1 MKPEDLI
8 IGSFSLPK
16 VSVCPLIP
24 PPPSSNVS
32 FPKAQHLSWQL
43 VKSSWGISSGPL
55 GTFRSPLEHVVREG
69 EQHNLVLDQ
78 AYDYI
83 ATYGLTPLVNFAVL
97 STGTD
102 PITSS
107 TTGLTGEFRRTNR
120 DQTGATGTR
129 TVTRISDGVYTVR
142 LVREFLESEIAGRN
156 ITQWGFSPVGTSG
169 NNLVVAEFFRDGQG
183 NPVVITPESDQR
195 LRLIYTYQFS
205 IGPVV
210 AVSSSIDIAGLGT
223 FLGKYVLTK
232 SHGGFYSDYP
242 DLVSTELAITGL
254 VINSGGS
261 PPFEFYRH
269 IYLNSVRLPVSYSD
283 TSYDYRGDNLLA
295 YKWPG
300 LQPYVQGSRTRKTN
314 PVTFLTNEAN
324 GTIRTIGLGP
334 RYGGGFRFALDP
346 GYDIVKDN
354 LHKLTLGPFTV
365 TWSP

>member
-1 MKPEDLI
+1 MKPEGLI

-16 VSVCPLIP
+16 VSVRPLIP

-43 VKSSWGISSGPL
+43 VKSFWGISSGPL
-55 GTFRSPLEHVVREG
+55 GTFRTLLERVVREG
-69 EQHNLVLDQ
+69 EQHNLILDQ

-120 DQTGATGTR
+120 DQTGATDTR
-129 TVTRISDGVYTVR
+129 TITNISDGVYKVNV
-142 LVREFLESEIAGRN
+142 VREFLESEVAGRN
-156 ITQWGFSPVGTSG
+156 ITQWGFSPVSTSG

-210 AVSSSIDIAGLGT
+210 AVPSSIDITGLGT

-232 SHGGFYSDYP
+232 SNGGTWGTYP
-242 DLVSTELAITGL
+242 DLVTTEVAITGS
-254 VINSGGS
+254 VINSGGDPTS
-261 PPFEFYRH
+261 AYRTV
-269 IYLNSVRLPVSYSD
+269 YLHSARLSVSYSD
-283 TSYDYRGDNLLA
+283 TNSDTRSLGD
-295 YKWPG
+295 KWPG
-300 LQPYVQGSRTRKTN
+300 LQTYVQGSRTRKTN
-314 PVTFLTNEAN
+314 QVTFLSNEGN
-324 GTIRTIGLGP
+324 GTIRTIGLGSKW
-334 RYGGGFRFALDP
+334 GGGFRFVLDP

-354 LHKLTLGPFTV
+354 LHKLTIGPFTV

>member
-8 IGSFSLPK
+8 IGTFSLPK
-16 VSVCPLIP
+16 VSVRPLIP

-32 FPKAQHLSWQL
+32 FPRAQHLYWQL

-55 GTFRSPLEHVVREG
+55 GTFRRPLEHVVREG

-107 TTGLTGEFRRTNR
+107 TTGLTGEFRRTSR

-210 AVSSSIDIAGLGT
+210 AVPSSIDITGLGT

-232 SHGGFYSDYP
+232 AFGSEAYP
-242 DLVSTELAITGL
+242 DLTSIQVAITGSSSNGDYL
-254 VINSGGS
+254 N
-261 PPFEFYRH
+261 
-269 IYLNSVRLPVSYSD
+269 IYLHPVRFPASYSD
-283 TSYDYRGDNLLA
+283 TSFDPGFLA
-295 YKWPG
+295 RKWPG
-300 LQPYVQGSRTRKTN
+300 VQPYVQGSRARRTN
-314 PVTFLTNEAN
+314 PVTFLSNEAN
-324 GTIRTIGLGP
+324 GTIRTIGIGH
-334 RYGGGFRFALDP
+334 YWGGGFRFVLDP

>member
-1 MKPEDLI
+1 MNPEDLI
-8 IGSFSLPK
+8 IGSFSLPR
-16 VSVCPLIP
+16 VSVRPLIP

-32 FPKAQHLSWQL
+32 FPRAQHLSWQL

-55 GTFRSPLEHVVREG
+55 GTFRKPLEHVVREG

-83 ATYGLTPLVNFAVL
+83 ATYGLTPLANFAVL

-102 PITSS
+102 QITSS

-129 TVTRISDGVYTVR
+129 TITRISDGVYTVR
-142 LVREFLESEIAGRN
+142 LVREFLESEVSGRN

-195 LRLIYTYQFS
+195 LRLIYTYRFS

-210 AVSSSIDIAGLGT
+210 AVPSSINITGLGT
-223 FLGKYVLTK
+223 FLGKYVLTI
-232 SHGGFYSDYP
+232 SSAGAGGNYP
-242 DLVSTELAITGL
+242 DLVSTEVAITGS
-254 VINSGGS
+254 VINSGGDPS
-261 PPFEFYRH
+261 SS
-269 IYLNSVRLPVSYSD
+269 YLNINLNSTRLPALYSD
-283 TSYDYRGDNLLA
+283 TSSSSSGLLA
-295 YKWPG
+295 SKWPG
-300 LQPYVQGSRTRKTN
+300 LQPYARGSRTRKTN
-314 PVTFLTNEAN
+314 PVTFLSNEAN
-324 GTIRTIGLGP
+324 GTIRTISLGS
-334 RYGGGFRFALDP
+334 RWGGGFRFVLDP

-354 LHKLTLGPFTV
+354 LHKLTIGPFTV
-365 TWSP
+365 IWSP

>member
-1 MKPEDLI
+1 MNPEDLI

-16 VSVCPLIP
+16 VSVRPLIP

-43 VKSSWGISSGPL
+43 IKSSWGISSGPL
-55 GTFRSPLEHVVREG
+55 GTFRRPLEQVLREG

-107 TTGLTGEFRRTNR
+107 TTGLTGEFKRTNR

-129 TVTRISDGVYTVR
+129 TITRISDGVYRVNV
-142 LVREFLESEIAGRN
+142 VREFLESEIAGRN

-169 NNLVVAEFFRDGQG
+169 NNLVVAEFFRDGEG
-183 NPVVITPESDQR
+183 DPVVITPESDQR

-205 IGPVV
+205 IGPVE
-210 AVSSSIDIAGLGT
+210 AVPSSIDITGLGT
-223 FLGKYVLTK
+223 FLGKYVLTN
-232 SHGGFYSDYP
+232 SMGGSGGTYP
-242 DLVSTELAITGL
+242 DLVATEVAITGS
-254 VINSGGS
+254 VIDSGGGPTS
-261 PPFEFYRH
+261 SYQSV
-269 IYLNSVRLPVSYSD
+269 YLHSARLSVSYSD
-283 TSYDYRGDNLLA
+283 DTADTSTLA

-300 LQPYVQGSRTRKTN
+300 LQPYVQGSRTRKTS
-314 PVTFLTNEAN
+314 PVTFLTEEGN

-334 RYGGGFRFALDP
+334 YWGGGFRFVLDP

-354 LHKLTLGPFTV
+354 LHKLILGPFIV

>member
-16 VSVCPLIP
+16 VSVRPLIP

-43 VKSSWGISSGPL
+43 IKSSWGISYGPL
-55 GTFRSPLEHVVREG
+55 GTFRRPLEHVVREG

-120 DQTGATGTR
+120 DQTGATDTS
-129 TVTRISDGVYTVR
+129 TVTRISDGVYRVNV
-142 LVREFLESEIAGRN
+142 VREFLESEIEGRN

-169 NNLVVAEFFRDGQG
+169 NNLVVAEFFRDGEG

-205 IGPVV
+205 IGPVE
-210 AVSSSIDIAGLGT
+210 AVPSSIDITGLGT
-223 FLGKYVLTK
+223 FLGKYVLTI
-232 SHGGFYSDYP
+232 S
-242 DLVSTELAITGL
+242 
-254 VINSGGS
+254 
-261 PPFEFYRH
+261 
-269 IYLNSVRLPVSYSD
+269 
-283 TSYDYRGDNLLA
+283 
-295 YKWPG
+295 
-300 LQPYVQGSRTRKTN
+300 Q
-314 PVTFLTNEAN
+314 
-324 GTIRTIGLGP
+324 
-334 RYGGGFRFALDP
+334 GGGWATLTP
-346 GYDIVKDN
+346 I
-354 LHKLTLGPFTV
+354 LTLFYYGYY
-365 TWSP
+365 

>member
-16 VSVCPLIP
+16 VLVRPLTP
-24 PPPSSNVS
+24 PPPSSNIS
-32 FPKAQHLSWQL
+32 FPRAQHLSWQL
-43 VKSSWGISSGPL
+43 VKRSWGISSGPL

-69 EQHNLVLDQ
+69 EQHNLILDQ

-83 ATYGLTPLVNFAVL
+83 ATYGLTPLVNHAVL
-97 STGTD
+97 STGTG
-102 PITSS
+102 PITPS

-120 DQTGATGTR
+120 DQNGSTNTR

-142 LVREFLESEIAGRN
+142 IVREFLESEVAGRN

-210 AVSSSIDIAGLGT
+210 AVPSSIDITGLGT
-223 FLGKYVLTK
+223 FLGKYVLTN
-232 SHGGFYSDYP
+232 STAGARGTYP
-242 DLVSTELAITGL
+242 DLVVTELAITGS
-254 VINSGGS
+254 VIDSGGG
-261 PPFEFYRH
+261 PMNEYQN
-269 IYLNSVRLPVSYSD
+269 IYLHSVRLSTSYSD
-283 TSYDYRGDNLLA
+283 TSANTNVLGS
-295 YKWPG
+295 KWPG

-314 PVTFLTNEAN
+314 PVTFLSNEAN
-324 GTIRTIGLGP
+324 GTIRTVGLGFY
-334 RYGGGFRFALDP
+334 YGGGFRFVLDP

-354 LHKLTLGPFTV
+354 LHKLTIGPFTV

>member
-16 VSVCPLIP
+16 VSVRPLIP

-43 VKSSWGISSGPL
+43 VKSSWGISFGPL
-55 GTFRSPLEHVVREG
+55 GTFRRTLELVVREG

-102 PITSS
+102 QITPS

-120 DQTGATGTR
+120 DQTGATDTK

-142 LVREFLESEIAGRN
+142 VVREFLESEVAGRN
-156 ITQWGFSPVGTSG
+156 ITQWGFSPVGASG

-210 AVSSSIDIAGLGT
+210 AVPSSIDITGLGT
-223 FLGKYVLTK
+223 FLGKYVLTN
-232 SHGGFYSDYP
+232 STGGSGGTYP
-242 DLVSTELAITGL
+242 DLVSTEVAITGS
-254 VINSGGS
+254 VINSGGDPTS
-261 PPFEFYRH
+261 SYQNV
-269 IYLNSVRLPVSYSD
+269 YLHSVRFPVSYSD
-283 TSYDYRGDNLLA
+283 ISVDTSTLA
-295 YKWPG
+295 NKWPG
-300 LQPYVQGSRTRKTN
+300 LQPYVQGSRTKKTN

-334 RYGGGFRFALDP
+334 YWGGGFRFVLDP

>member
-8 IGSFSLPK
+8 IGSFSLPR
-16 VSVCPLIP
+16 VSVRPLIP

-55 GTFRSPLEHVVREG
+55 GTFRKPLEHVVREG

-102 PITSS
+102 QITPS

-129 TVTRISDGVYTVR
+129 TITRISDGVYTVS
-142 LVREFLESEIAGRN
+142 LVREFLESEVAGRN

-210 AVSSSIDIAGLGT
+210 AVPSSIDITGLGT
-223 FLGKYVLTK
+223 FLGKYVLTQ
-232 SHGGFYSDYP
+232 STGGTGGTYP
-242 DLVSTELAITGL
+242 DLVATEVAITGS
-254 VINSGGS
+254 VIDSGGGPQS
-261 PPFEFYRH
+261 SYRSV
-269 IYLNSVRLPVSYSD
+269 YLNSVRFPVSYSD
-283 TSYDYRGDNLLA
+283 TSASAVGILA

-314 PVTFLTNEAN
+314 PVTFLSNEAN
-324 GTIRTIGLGP
+324 GTIRTIGIGSP
-334 RYGGGFRFALDP
+334 SGAGFRFVLDP

>member
-16 VSVCPLIP
+16 VSVRPLIP

-55 GTFRSPLEHVVREG
+55 GTFRKPIEHVVREG

-83 ATYGLTPLVNFAVL
+83 ATYGLTPLVDFAVL

-102 PITSS
+102 QITPS

-129 TVTRISDGVYTVR
+129 TVTRISDGVYTVS
-142 LVREFLESEIAGRN
+142 LVREFLESEVAGRN

-183 NPVVITPESDQR
+183 DPVVITPESDQR
-195 LRLIYTYQFS
+195 FRLIYTYQFS

-210 AVSSSIDIAGLGT
+210 AVSSSIDITGLGT
-223 FLGKYVLTK
+223 FLGKYVLTQ
-232 SHGGFYSDYP
+232 SSGGSGGTYP
-242 DLVSTELAITGL
+242 DLVATEVAITGS
-254 VINSGGS
+254 VIDSGES
-261 PPFEFYRH
+261 PRSS
-269 IYLNSVRLPVSYSD
+269 YLNVYLHPVRLSASYSD
-283 TSYDYRGDNLLA
+283 TTTSTSSLA
-295 YKWPG
+295 SKWPG

-314 PVTFLTNEAN
+314 PVTFLSNEAN

-334 RYGGGFRFALDP
+334 SWGGGFRFVLDP

>member
-8 IGSFSLPK
+8 IGSFSLLK
-16 VSVCPLIP
+16 VSVRPLIP

-43 VKSSWGISSGPL
+43 VKSSWGVSSGPL
-55 GTFRSPLEHVVREG
+55 GTFRTPLEHVIREG
-69 EQHNLVLDQ
+69 EQHNLILDQ

-83 ATYGLTPLVNFAVL
+83 ATYGLTPLVNYAVL

-107 TTGLTGEFRRTNR
+107 TTGLTGEFKRANR
-120 DQTGATGTR
+120 DQTGATDTR
-129 TVTRISDGVYTVR
+129 TITRISDGVYTVNV
-142 LVREFLESEIAGRN
+142 VREFLESEVAGRN
-156 ITQWGFSPVGTSG
+156 ITQWGFSPVGASG

-210 AVSSSIDIAGLGT
+210 AVPGSINITGLGT

-232 SHGGFYSDYP
+232 SSGGAGGNYP
-242 DLVSTELAITGL
+242 DLVATELAITGS
-254 VINSGGS
+254 VINSGGGPTS
-261 PPFEFYRH
+261 AYQNV
-269 IYLNSVRLPVSYSD
+269 YLHPVRLSVSYSD
-283 TSYDYRGDNLLA
+283 TSGDTNVLA

-300 LQPYVQGSRTRKTN
+300 LQTYVQGSRTRKTN
-314 PVTFLTNEAN
+314 QVTFLTNEAN
-324 GTIRTIGLGP
+324 GTIRTIGLGSFW
-334 RYGGGFRFALDP
+334 GGGFRFVLDP

-365 TWSP
+365 TWSS